1 MFRSVRAPYL
11 GRAAFSFI
19 AALLTSGV
27 ALSAEVNV
35 YSYREPGLTQ
45 PLFDKF
51 TAETGIQVNSVYIK
65 DGLMERVAAEGAN
78 SPADVL
84 LTVDISRLAQAK
96 ELGVSQPVQSDTLDQ
111 NIPASL
117 REPNGLW
124 FALTMRARVIY
135 ASKDRVAQ
143 DAITYE
149 ELADPKWR
157 GKLCTRSGQHDYNLG
172 LISSMI
178 AHHGEAEAQE
188 WLTAVRDNLARKPAG
203 NDRSQVK
210 GIFAGECDIALGNTY
225 YMGLMETNDKEPEQ
239 KQWAAAVKVLF
250 PNAGDRGTHV
260 NVSGMALAKH
270 APHPQEALKLMEF
283 LSSAEAQQLY
293 AQGNFEYPVK
303 TGIEA
308 SDIVKAWGDLKPD
321 QVSLDEIAK
330 FRKQASEMVDKVA
343 FDEGPSS

>member
-1 MFRSVRAPYL
+1 MFRSNRAPFL
-11 GRAAFSFI
+11 GRATISFI
-19 AALLTSGV
+19 AALLTSG
-27 ALSAEVNV
+27 ATLAAEVNV

-96 ELGVSQPVQSDTLDQ
+96 DLGVSQPIYSDMLDQ

-117 REPNGLW
+117 REPSGLW
-124 FALTMRARVIY
+124 FALTMRARVVY
-135 ASKDRVAQ
+135 ASKERVLQ
-143 DAITYE
+143 DTITYE

-178 AHHGEAEAQE
+178 AHHGEADAQK
-188 WLTAVRDNLARKPAG
+188 WLMAVRDNLARKPAG

-250 PNAGDRGTHV
+250 PNTGDRGTHV
-260 NVSGMALAKH
+260 NVSGMAMAKH

-283 LSSAEAQQLY
+283 LSSTEAQQLY

-303 TGIEA
+303 AGIEA
-308 SDIVKAWGDLKPD
+308 SDIVKAWGELKPD

-330 FRKQASEMVDKVA
+330 FRKQASELVDKVA